1 MKIPVAL
8 SNLPTTQLARPVF
21 SPFKLTPFQLNPFLT
36 ATQMIGRLVYTRKKE
51 DCCLALTLLLG
62 LLADSTDCLP
72 CLTTLTKLKAE
83 RFLLFGRE
91 SVSNGCRWW
100 SSKSFVGGG
109 SVDIERR
116 DIPSPLLP
124 VGTPNGATELLHGC
138 TQTRLWYCLLVHP
151 LQRSLFLGLKMSF
164 FF

>member
-1 MKIPVAL
+1 MNDIKRKYNPIVNLSKITSNKKNLIRLQSKLCHLFIYFNVKIPVAL

-51 DCCLALTLLLG
+51 DCYLALTLLLG

-91 SVSNGCRWW
+91 SLSNGFRW
-100 SSKSFVGGG
+100 
-109 SVDIERR
+109 
-116 DIPSPLLP
+116 
-124 VGTPNGATELLHGC
+124 
-138 TQTRLWYCLLVHP
+138 
-151 LQRSLFLGLKMSF
+151 
-164 FF
+164 